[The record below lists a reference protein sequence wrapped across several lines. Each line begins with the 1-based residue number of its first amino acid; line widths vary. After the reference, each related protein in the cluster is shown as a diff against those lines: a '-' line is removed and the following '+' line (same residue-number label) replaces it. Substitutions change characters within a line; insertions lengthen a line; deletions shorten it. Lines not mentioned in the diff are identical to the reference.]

1 MKKIIAV
8 VLSLTLLLLC
18 LAACGQ
24 TKTKTDDNGVTVV
37 VKPDKTF
44 ISDVSK
50 AIQERWKVTDA
61 DSSKTFEAKS
71 DEEKNALESYINAEL
86 NILSPYADSTFDDA
100 AMQSKAVN
108 YVKALKAQ
116 IEALEFLSSD
126 RAKFLEQFSA
136 AYAQEKALLKDFV
149 DNYNLAVA
157 PEYEDRLA
165 ELVGTVNAAAAAA
178 GEDDSEEGKTVA
190 EAQNEKSALDTW
202 AAAVAFTKQDD
213 GSYAADVENTTGK
226 SFNVMSLKVVL
237 VDEDGNEVGQSYP
250 TVNDYD
256 EGSSKT
262 FSFTTDTEFAS
273 TRVSVDFYEEK
284 SE

>member
-61 DSSKTFEAKS
+61 DQSKTFEAKS
-71 DEEKNALESYINAEL
+71 NEEKEALESYINAEL
-86 NILSPYADSTFDDA
+86 NILAPYADSTFDDA
-100 AMQSKAVN
+100 ALQSKAVN
-108 YVKALKAQ
+108 YVKALNAQ
-116 IEALEFLSSD
+116 KDALELLSSD

-136 AYAQEKALLKDFV
+136 GYAQEKALLKDFV
-149 DNYNLAVA
+149 ENYNLAVA
-157 PEYEDRLA
+157 PEYEERLA

-178 GEDDSEEGKTVA
+178 SEESSDEDGKTVA
-190 EAQNEKSALDTW
+190 EAQDEKSALDTW

-213 GSYAADVENTTGK
+213 GSYAAEVENTTGK
-226 SFNVMSLKVVL
+226 SFNVMSLKVIL

-256 EGSSKT
+256 DGTSKT
-262 FSFTTDTEFAS
+262 FSFTTDTAFAS

-284 SE
+284 S

>member
-50 AIQERWKVTDA
+50 AVQARWKVTDA

-71 DEEKNALESYINAEL
+71 NEEKDALSSYINAEL
-86 NILSPYADSTFDDA
+86 DVLAPYADSTFDDA

-116 IEALEFLSSD
+116 KEALELLSSD

-136 AYAQEKALLKDFV
+136 AYAQEKSLLKDFV
-149 DNYNLAVA
+149 DNYNLTVA
-157 PEYEDRLA
+157 PEYADRLA
-165 ELVGTVNAAAAAA
+165 ELVGTVNAAASV
-178 GEDDSEEGKTVA
+178 DEEGEESPTVA
-190 EAQNEKSALDTW
+190 EAQDTKSALDTW
-202 AAAVAFTKQDD
+202 AAAIAFTKQED
-213 GSYAADVENTTGK
+213 GSYAAEVKNTTDK

-237 VDEDGNEVGQSYP
+237 MDEDGNEVGQSYP

-256 EGSSKT
+256 DGSSKK
-262 FSFTTDTEFAS
+262 FSFTTETEFAS

>member
-1 MKKIIAV
+1 MKKTIAV

-50 AIQERWKVTDA
+50 AVQARWKVTDA

-71 DEEKNALESYINAEL
+71 NEEKDALSSYINAEL
-86 NILSPYADSTFDDA
+86 DILAPYADSTFDDA

-116 IEALEFLSSD
+116 KEALELLSSD

-136 AYAQEKALLKDFV
+136 AYAQEKSLLKDFV
-149 DNYNLAVA
+149 DNYNLTVA
-157 PEYEDRLA
+157 PEYADRLT
-165 ELVGTVNAAAAAA
+165 ELVSTVNAAASV
-178 GEDDSEEGKTVA
+178 SEEGGESATVA
-190 EAQNEKSALDTW
+190 EAQDTKSALDTW
-202 AAAVAFTKQDD
+202 AAAIAFTKQED
-213 GSYAADVENTTGK
+213 GSYAAEVKNTTDK

-237 VDEDGNEVGQSYP
+237 MDEDGNEVGQSYP

-256 EGSSKT
+256 DGSSKK
-262 FSFTTDTEFAS
+262 FSFTTETEFAS